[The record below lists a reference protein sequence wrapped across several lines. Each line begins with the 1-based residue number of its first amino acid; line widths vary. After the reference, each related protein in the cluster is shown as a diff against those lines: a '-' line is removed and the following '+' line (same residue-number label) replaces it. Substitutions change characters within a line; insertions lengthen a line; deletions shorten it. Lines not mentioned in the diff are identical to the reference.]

1 MSYPNRASERRP
13 RNLWHPREWIAV
25 VGLIILTAMV
35 TLFICSVTSK
45 EHVTLIHYRSPT

>member
-13 RNLWHPREWIAV
+13 SRNPREWIAV

-45 EHVTLIHYRSPT
+45 EHITLIHYRSPT